1 MGQYQHVEGHLVG
14 LLQIVVAA
22 NVDLSIRQVASIYL
36 KNVSARDWMPR
47 EPGKEFYL
55 GCPFFP
61 VVLEVL
67 CCHCFMLE
75 FGKSTRTSTNLVALG
90 AFFS

>member
-55 GCPFFP
+55 GGPFFFLWFWRFY
-61 VVLEVL
+61 VVTVL
-67 CCHCFMLE
+67 CW
-75 FGKSTRTSTNLVALG
+75 NLARVPEPQQI
-90 AFFS
+90 

>member
-47 EPGKEFYL
+47 EPGKEFL
-55 GCPFFP
+55 SWVPFFF
-61 VVLEVL
+61 LWFWRFYVL
-67 CCHCFMLE
+67 CW
-75 FGKSTRTSTNLVALG
+75 NLAGVPEPQQT
-90 AFFS
+90 